1 MRSDLNVTRRN
12 EKRSILTYTFLLLL
26 VTTAAVFASLIFN
39 IHNSKKSAYNNALFQ
54 ARTIYDTDMYY
65 WRLNL
70 TLGGLYVETSD
81 KARPNLYLPEGQ
93 RTVVTRSG
101 TTLTYLNPTYMTRLV
116 YELGVVNTELKRHI
130 TSEKPMRE
138 ANKPDDW
145 EALALSKI
153 REGELEYSE
162 LITDPSG
169 MQYLRYMGPLKIEE
183 RCIPCH
189 TTQGYKYGEIAGGV
203 ATQISYE
210 PYLLSI
216 NQTTQVLVVSHIA
229 VWVILLIIL
238 LASTANLLGNLDR
251 RYAAEDDVIKFN
263 TDLERIV
270 DDRTE
275 SLRVAKESAEG
286 VNRAKTVFLNNIS
299 NEVSTPLSGVLEST
313 EALLSTRLSSD
324 QRARLAMIRK
334 AGNNLMELMSDIMFF
349 SKLESGAVSLS
360 RDEINL
366 SNFIYSAVGSVSHLA
381 HEKNLDLIVDIDP
394 EIPEFVFCDALRVAQ
409 VLMNLLSNAIKYT
422 NSGNV
427 LLSVSIQNK
436 DTSTVALRFAVS
448 DTGIGIPKENQE
460 RIFDVFELQAKD
472 IASKSGGTGL
482 GLAISKKL
490 LFMMGSKINLD
501 SEVGSGSRFWFDLYL
516 AYSNRSI
523 TTDTTVKN
531 EAQLTGLKAL
541 VVEDNNMSRN
551 VICKLLA
558 KWKVNTLEAANA
570 SEALRIIGETLA
582 KSFDFIIM
590 DMYMPNQSG
599 LELAKNIKSNQYAK
613 ATPLILLTSGH
624 LDCSYEERELFS
636 SVLMKPV
643 LPFDLMNAILRS
655 NNLSAISKELKK
667 QMFKELNVL
676 LVDDSEQ
683 SRNELS
689 GLLAELG
696 HNTKIA
702 VNGDEAVD
710 THKSEELDLII
721 IDTQSPVQGIGV
733 AISKIKMEEEKAQ
746 KHVPIIAV
754 TKISN
759 VDDAGNFLPLGMDN
773 YIVRPLDKEKLL
785 DAIRVTLSADSA
797 SKGRI
802 AEKRTLNKNFEALL
816 VEDDELNQI
825 VTQRHLSKL
834 GYTVKVVASGSE
846 ALEAC
851 REKNFFI
858 IFMVLRIPQHDG
870 GLIIR
875 EIRKLGEKTKTYT
888 PIIALT
894 PVTSK
899 TEQERYRELGMD
911 GNLTKPV
918 FMDSLKNVIELTVA
932 SVTSNDQTESVLDR
946 EFLKK
951 NFLGVENIIPQTM
964 EVFLNNVHSLV
975 GELEKA
981 VQTSNGK
988 LLKNCAHS
996 LNSSASYFS
1005 GTVRDLCLSLE
1016 QIGNEERFSASD
1028 ANEILAKLKP
1038 AVLQLCNEIYEY
1050 LRTRN
1055 TI

>member
-1 MRSDLNVTRRN
+1 
-12 EKRSILTYTFLLLL
+12 
-26 VTTAAVFASLIFN
+26 
-39 IHNSKKSAYNNALFQ
+39 
-54 ARTIYDTDMYY
+54 
-65 WRLNL
+65 
-70 TLGGLYVETSD
+70 
-81 KARPNLYLPEGQ
+81 
-93 RTVVTRSG
+93 
-101 TTLTYLNPTYMTRLV
+101 MTRLV
-116 YELGVVNTELKRHI
+116 YEIGVVNADLKRHI
-130 TSEKPMRE
+130 TSEKPIRE

-145 EALALSKI
+145 EAAALAKI
-153 REGELEYSE
+153 RGGSLEYSE
-162 LITDPSG
+162 LVADPSG
-169 MQYLRYMGPLKIEE
+169 LQFLRFMGPLKVEE

-189 TTQGYKYGEIAGGV
+189 RTQGYKYGDIAGGIS
-203 ATQISYE
+203 TRISYE
-210 PYLLSI
+210 PYLLRTVETNRI
-216 NQTTQVLVVSHIA
+216 LIISHIA
-229 VWVILLIIL
+229 VWVMILIIL
-238 LASTANLLGNLDR
+238 IASTSNLLGNLER

-275 SLRVAKESAEG
+275 SLRVAKEGVEG
-286 VNRAKTVFLNNIS
+286 LNRAKTIFLNNIS
-299 NEVSTPLSGVLEST
+299 NEVSTPLSGVLESA
-313 EALLSTRLSSD
+313 ESMLSTKLSPD
-324 QRARLAMIRK
+324 QRARLNMIRK

-349 SKLESGAVSLS
+349 SKLEAGAIVLT
-360 RDEINL
+360 REEVNL
-366 SNFIYSAVGSVSHLA
+366 FNFIYSAVGSVSHLA
-381 HEKNLDLIVDIDP
+381 HEKNLDLVVDIDQ
-394 EIPEFVFCDALRVAQ
+394 EIPEFVFCDPLRVAQ

-427 LLSVSIQNK
+427 LLSVSIQNQ
-436 DTSTVALRFAVS
+436 DSSTVALRFAVS

-460 RIFDVFELQAKD
+460 RIFDVFELQSKD
-472 IASKSGGTGL
+472 IATKSGGTGL

-490 LFMMGSKINLD
+490 LFMMGSRINLD

-516 AYSNRSI
+516 AYSDRSI
-523 TTDTTVKN
+523 TTDATVKN

-570 SEALRIIGETLA
+570 SEAQRIIGETLA
-582 KSFDFIIM
+582 KSFDFIII
-590 DMYMPNQSG
+590 DMYMPNQTG
-599 LELAKNIKSNQYAK
+599 LELAKNLKSNQYSK
-613 ATPLILLTSGH
+613 SIPLILLTSGH
-624 LDCSYEERELFS
+624 VDCSYEERELFS

-655 NNLSAISKELKK
+655 NNLSTISKELKR

-683 SRNELS
+683 SRNEIS

-696 HNTKIA
+696 NNTKVALTGDDA
-702 VNGDEAVD
+702 VEA
-710 THKSEELDLII
+710 HKNEELDLII

-733 AISKIKMEEEKAQ
+733 AISKIKMEEERTQ

-754 TKISN
+754 TKVSN
-759 VDDAGNFLPLGMDN
+759 VDEAGNFLPLGMDN
-773 YIVRPLDKEKLL
+773 YIVQPVDKEKLL
-785 DAIRVTLSADSA
+785 DAIRVTLSADASA
-797 SKGRI
+797 KGRDT
-802 AEKRTLNKNFEALL
+802 ERKVLNKNFEALL

-834 GYTVKVVASGSE
+834 GYSVKVVSSGSE

-858 IFMVLRIPQHDG
+858 ILMVLRIPQHDG

-875 EIRKLGEKTKTYT
+875 EIRKLCEKNKTYT

-894 PVTSK
+894 PVTSR

-918 FMDSLKNVIELTVA
+918 FMDSLKSVIEHTVA
-932 SVTSNDQTESVLDR
+932 SVTSNVPTESILDR

-964 EVFLNNVHSLV
+964 EVFLNNVHSLL
-975 GELEKA
+975 GEVEKA
-981 VQTSNGK
+981 IQTSNGK

-996 LNSSASYFS
+996 LNSSAAYFS
-1005 GTVRDLCLSLE
+1005 GVVRDLCLSLE
-1016 QIGNEERFSASD
+1016 QIASNELFSVND
-1028 ANEILAKLKP
+1028 ANEALAKLKP

>member
-1 MRSDLNVTRRN
+1 MRSDLNLTRRN
-12 EKRSILTYTFLLLL
+12 EKRAILTYSFLLLL
-26 VTTAAVFASLIFN
+26 VITVAVFASLMFN
-39 IHNSKKSAYNNALFQ
+39 MKNTKDSAYDNALFQ
-54 ARTIYDTDMYY
+54 ARTVYETDMIY
-65 WRLNL
+65 WRWNL
-70 TLGGLYVETSD
+70 TLGGLYTQTSD
-81 KARPNLYLPEGQ
+81 RARPNLYLPENQ
-93 RTVVTRSG
+93 RTVLTKNG
-101 TTLTYLNPTYMTRLV
+101 TSLTYINPAYMTRLV

-130 TSEKPMRE
+130 TSEKPIRD

-145 EALALSKI
+145 EAAALAKI
-153 REGELEYSE
+153 RGGALEYSE
-162 LITDPSG
+162 LQTDSAG
-169 MQYLRYMGPLKIEE
+169 IRNLRFMGPLKVEE

-189 TTQGYKYGEIAGGV
+189 TTQGYKYGDIAGGIS
-203 ATQISYE
+203 TQISYE
-210 PYLLSI
+210 PYLLRTYETNRI
-216 NQTTQVLVVSHIA
+216 LIVSHVG
-229 VWVILLIIL
+229 VWAIILIIL
-238 LASTANLLGNLDR
+238 MAATANLLGNLDR

-263 TDLERIV
+263 SDLERIV

-275 SLRVAKESAEG
+275 SLKEAKESAEG
-286 VNRAKTVFLNNIS
+286 VNRAKTVFLSNIS
-299 NEVSTPLSGVLEST
+299 NEVSIPLSGVLEST
-313 EALLSTRLSSD
+313 EAMLSTKLSPD

-349 SKLESGAVSLS
+349 SKLEAGAITLN

-366 SNFIYSAVGSVSHLA
+366 ANFIYSAVGSVSHLA

-409 VLMNLLSNAIKYT
+409 VIMNLLSNAIKYT

-436 DTSTVALRFAVS
+436 DASTVALRFAVS
-448 DTGIGIPKENQE
+448 DTGIGIPRENQE
-460 RIFDVFELQAKD
+460 RIFDVFEQQAKD

-516 AYSNRSI
+516 AYSDRSLV
-523 TTDTTVKN
+523 TDVTVKS
-531 EAQLTGLKAL
+531 EAQLTGLRAL

-558 KWKVNTLEAANA
+558 KWKVNTLEASNAN
-570 SEALRIIGETLA
+570 EALRIIGDSLA
-582 KSFDFIIM
+582 KSFDFIII
-590 DMYMPNQSG
+590 DMYMPNQTG
-599 LELAKNIKSNQYAK
+599 LELAKNLKNNQYAK

-624 LDCSYEERELFS
+624 LDCTYEERELFS

-643 LPFDLMNAILRS
+643 LPSDLMNAILRS
-655 NNLSAISKELKK
+655 NNLTAISKELKR

-683 SRNELS
+683 SRNEIS

-702 VNGDEAVD
+702 LTGDDAVEA
-710 THKSEELDLII
+710 HKSEEYDLIV

-733 AISKIKMEEEKAQ
+733 AISKIKIEEEKTQ
-746 KHVPIIAV
+746 KHVPIIAI
-754 TKISN
+754 TKVSN
-759 VDDAGNFLPLGMDN
+759 VDESGNFLPLGMDS
-773 YIVRPLDKEKLL
+773 YIVQPVDKEKLL

-797 SKGRI
+797 SRSRSG
-802 AEKRTLNKNFEALL
+802 EKKTLNKNFEALL

-834 GYTVKVVASGSE
+834 GYSVKVVSSGSE

-851 REKNFFI
+851 REKSYFI
-858 IFMVLRIPQHDG
+858 ILMVLRIPQHDG

-894 PVTSK
+894 PVTSR
-899 TEQERYRELGMD
+899 TEQERYKELGMD

-932 SVTSNDQTESVLDR
+932 SINSNAPAEAVLDR
-946 EFLKK
+946 ELLKK

-975 GELEKA
+975 GELDKA

-1005 GTVRDLCLSLE
+1005 AIVRDLCLSLE
-1016 QIGNEERFSASD
+1016 QIGNEERFSAGD
-1028 ANEILAKLKP
+1028 ANEALGKLKP
-1038 AVLQLCNEIYEY
+1038 AISQLCNEIYEY